1 MSGLWEGSV
10 PEAKLPEANTSA
22 ISSLPAGSLKNRRI
36 SLIVGTS
43 FAILIALLIALGYL
57 GVSRMDRIGS
67 DLDEIFATRWSRV
80 QLAREALMYSNRNS
94 RIVMEVFL
102 LNDKRLVAPLL
113 TTRAEN
119 TQKITKLVDQLERQ
133 CDSPEEKQL
142 LAAVKATRAPYIGSY
157 LRALHLLVDEQQP
170 EAARSIMVQETAPA
184 LRQYHDA
191 WTKYMQ
197 FEMEQMDQAAI
208 GSRARYART
217 RTLALLVVVLAV
229 IVAVAIAFFVTL
241 RMTQEMRTRLRA
253 ERAVR
258 KLNAGLERRVEQR
271 TRELAHSNQR
281 LMAEMAERKS
291 AEGRMRLQAAALQA
305 AANSIVITDVT
316 GTILWVNAA
325 FTRLTGY
332 SAEEAIGQTPR
343 IQRSGRHDAEFYA
356 HLWKNIASGKVWHG
370 EVTNRR
376 KDGSFYREE
385 MTITPVRSDRGE
397 ITHFVA
403 IKQDITA
410 RKAIEEALLHAQ
422 GKYRAIVEDAVVGIF
437 QATPEGRIIS
447 ANPAMARMHGYD
459 SPDHMMAE
467 VWDAGRQIFVNPAQ
481 LRDLTALLEETGVAR
496 NVEVEAH
503 LRDGSRKWFLLN
515 LRAVR
520 ADGQVVRHEGTVED
534 ITERKAAEEQV
545 RFLAYYD
552 AVTGLPNRTLFHDRL
567 AKALASA
574 RRRKEKVALLFLDL
588 DRFKNINDSLGHSAG
603 DLLLKEVAE
612 RLKRSARE
620 QDTVARLGGDEFV
633 VILTAVKDVSDVAV
647 AANRILQAM
656 TSEFEIQG
664 QWLSVTCSLGISVFP
679 DHGRDGET
687 LLKHADAAMYSAKD
701 KGRNN
706 FQFFTQDMNV
716 KAIERLNLENS
727 LRLALERDELS
738 LVYQP
743 QVDLAS
749 GRIVGAEA
757 LLRWN
762 HPQLGLVPPSSFI
775 TVAENS
781 GLILPFG
788 EWVLKTACAQ
798 ARQWQDLGLPPL
810 PVAVNVSAVQFRNE
824 RFLEVVRKVLDETGL
839 APQYLELELTES
851 LLLSNADVTLAVLR
865 ELGKMGLRL
874 SIDDFGTGYS
884 SLSYLRNFPVYKLK
898 IDRSFMQDIKAGTDN
913 AAITA
918 AIINLA
924 RSLNLKVLA
933 EGVES
938 EEQMFFLRAHYCDEA
953 QGYYFSQPLTAADF
967 AEKMQRTLLSPAWL
981 QSPTQLM

>member
-1 MSGLWEGSV
+1 
-10 PEAKLPEANTSA
+10 
-22 ISSLPAGSLKNRRI
+22 
-36 SLIVGTS
+36 
-43 FAILIALLIALGYL
+43 
-57 GVSRMDRIGS
+57 
-67 DLDEIFATRWSRV
+67 
-80 QLAREALMYSNRNS
+80 
-94 RIVMEVFL
+94 
-102 LNDKRLVAPLL
+102 
-113 TTRAEN
+113 
-119 TQKITKLVDQLERQ
+119 
-133 CDSPEEKQL
+133 
-142 LAAVKATRAPYIGSY
+142 
-157 LRALHLLVDEQQP
+157 
-170 EAARSIMVQETAPA
+170 
-184 LRQYHDA
+184 
-191 WTKYMQ
+191 
-197 FEMEQMDQAAI
+197 
-208 GSRARYART
+208 
-217 RTLALLVVVLAV
+217 
-229 IVAVAIAFFVTL
+229 
-241 RMTQEMRTRLRA
+241 
-253 ERAVR
+253 
-258 KLNAGLERRVEQR
+258 
-271 TRELAHSNQR
+271 
-281 LMAEMAERKS
+281 
-291 AEGRMRLQAAALQA
+291 
-305 AANSIVITDVT
+305 
-316 GTILWVNAA
+316 
-325 FTRLTGY
+325 
-332 SAEEAIGQTPR
+332 
-343 IQRSGRHDAEFYA
+343 
-356 HLWKNIASGKVWHG
+356 
-370 EVTNRR
+370 
-376 KDGSFYREE
+376 
-385 MTITPVRSDRGE
+385 
-397 ITHFVA
+397 
-403 IKQDITA
+403 
-410 RKAIEEALLHAQ
+410 
-422 GKYRAIVEDAVVGIF
+422 
-437 QATPEGRIIS
+437 
-447 ANPAMARMHGYD
+447 
-459 SPDHMMAE
+459 
-467 VWDAGRQIFVNPAQ
+467 
-481 LRDLTALLEETGVAR
+481 
-496 NVEVEAH
+496 
-503 LRDGSRKWFLLN
+503 
-515 LRAVR
+515 
-520 ADGQVVRHEGTVED
+520 
-534 ITERKAAEEQV
+534 
-545 RFLAYYD
+545 
-552 AVTGLPNRTLFHDRL
+552 
-567 AKALASA
+567 
-574 RRRKEKVALLFLDL
+574 
-588 DRFKNINDSLGHSAG
+588 
-603 DLLLKEVAE
+603 
-612 RLKRSARE
+612 
-620 QDTVARLGGDEFV
+620 VARLGGDEFV